1 MEKGLSVGM
10 LSPVLVEHVGGDV
23 EDDVLRMDVAGFA
36 LCSKAGTAG
45 SECLDREIRK
55 VLAKQL

>member
-1 MEKGLSVGM
+1 M

-23 EDDVLRMDVAGFA
+23 EDDVQRMDVAEFA
-36 LCSKAGTAG
+36 VCSKADTAG

-55 VLAKQL
+55 VLAKQLWGI